1 MIVVNSSGWLE
12 FFTDGPNAGLFRSA
26 IKDEQ
31 NLIIPTICL
40 YEVFKIILARAGED
54 EALHVAGLMSF
65 GNIVDLD
72 REIALAA
79 GQISNQHKLSMA
91 DSIIYATAQAN
102 AATLWTQDGHFK
114 GLPGV
119 KSIHKK

>member
-1 MIVVNSSGWLE
+1 MIVVDSSGWLE
-12 FFTDGPNAGLFRSA
+12 FFTDGPNARLFRPA

-40 YEVFKIILARAGED
+40 YEVFKITLARAGEE

-65 GNIVDLD
+65 GQIVDLN

-79 GQISNQHKLSMA
+79 GQISNQQKLSMA
-91 DSIIYATAQAN
+91 DSLIYATAQAN
-102 AATLWTQDGHFK
+102 AATLCTQDEHFK
-114 GLPGV
+114 GLPDV
-119 KSIHKK
+119 KFINKK